1 MPGYNK
7 VDSIVAD
14 TYIRRP
20 ILTYSHDLKR
30 KNIPVSKLV
39 ATIEDALQKL
49 ETKKLQNLFPD
60 DKYQENKIATAKN
73 NYVDNNNTIKDILIA
88 PKTAKSN
95 PIKKSEV
102 SVEKNKSALPIFD
115 IKPVKFLGPKHT
127 SIVNHNYQ
135 DTYGIHTANNV
146 SNSNNTIAD
155 ILVVPKTIENT
166 FVKKSEVL
174 VENNNEIVKAI
185 SNAKPRRNVRKFIA
199 PALAGLVLVCGLG
212 IFGMTYSLNRQVVM
226 QVAEATSANE
236 NTEGI
241 ATDPDAPPSEEPIP
255 ASAVRTYS
263 VSPDMPQ
270 TIEISKLG
278 VSSRIK
284 RLSILRDGSLGS
296 PGNVGDT
303 GWYEGS
309 SKPGDGGAVLL
320 AAHASGPTLPGVF
333 NKIKNLDVGDIITIT
348 RGDKSQFNYAVVKK
362 NQVPADKLD
371 MSDLLIPVTAGKAGL
386 NLITCGGKF
395 LKESDTYQDRVIVY
409 AEQVL

>member
-1 MPGYNK
+1 VTETHNTNQK
-7 VDSIVAD
+7 ITTSINSDS
-14 TYIRRP
+14 
-20 ILTYSHDLKR
+20 
-30 KNIPVSKLV
+30 N
-39 ATIEDALQKL
+39 
-49 ETKKLQNLFPD
+49 
-60 DKYQENKIATAKN
+60 KN
-73 NYVDNNNTIKDILIA
+73 NGALSKATDAKLKLIKRYTA
-88 PKTAKSN
+88 PVVA
-95 PIKKSEV
+95 
-102 SVEKNKSALPIFD
+102 
-115 IKPVKFLGPKHT
+115 
-127 SIVNHNYQ
+127 
-135 DTYGIHTANNV
+135 GI
-146 SNSNNTIAD
+146 I
-155 ILVVPKTIENT
+155 
-166 FVKKSEVL
+166 
-174 VENNNEIVKAI
+174 
-185 SNAKPRRNVRKFIA
+185 
-199 PALAGLVLVCGLG
+199 LVCGLG
-212 IFGMTYSLNRQVVM
+212 IFGMTYSLNKQVVV

-303 GWYEGS
+303 GWYDGS

-320 AAHASGPTLPGVF
+320 AAHVSGPTLPGVF
-333 NKIKNLDVGDIITIT
+333 NKIKNLDVGDIITVT

-362 NQVPADKLD
+362 NQVPANKLD